1 MFVLDEADEMLSR
14 GFKDQIYEIFQLLPE
29 RIQVGVF
36 SATMPPEVLE
46 ITKKFINKPVRILV
60 KREELTLE
68 GIRQFHVNVE
78 REVRNTIV
86 SNSWGHGPEDQGSD
100 HARVSFWIHAR
111 VSFWILSRAHHY
123 RPPVGLMSS
132 RSFWLSTMTYLLN
145 QRTTFTGLEGV
156 GDLEGKVLQS

>member
-1 MFVLDEADEMLSR
+1 MLSR

-46 ITKKFINKPVRILV
+46 ITKKFMNKPVRILV

-78 REVRNTIV
+78 REVRNT
-86 SNSWGHGPEDQGSD
+86 
-100 HARVSFWIHAR
+100 
-111 VSFWILSRAHHY
+111 
-123 RPPVGLMSS
+123 M
-132 RSFWLSTMTYLLN
+132 
-145 QRTTFTGLEGV
+145 
-156 GDLEGKVLQS
+156 